1 MLQSRRNLM
10 VTVRLFEHSAMKKK
24 AKKEEKK
31 KDFTNVP
38 FKGLKSFTVTA
49 DAVPDVVSAK
59 PAPSPPVHREDDDDM
74 LFLRHVE
81 GVARLHAEKPKKAP
95 SQKPPE
101 TSAPELVEEDKNL
114 FLSALTGMD
123 VSFRDEFPD
132 VTPLRPLPVNRMRQ
146 LKTGAVRIDL
156 ELDLHGLTRDE
167 ALKSLE
173 RFVAGAYNRG
183 QKAILVITG
192 KGNNSPA
199 EPVLLGAVASWLR
212 ESGKKM
218 VAEFAPAPLRMGGSG
233 AFVVFLKEKVTSGKV
248 PESENGSV
256 R

>member
-1 MLQSRRNLM
+1 
-10 VTVRLFEHSAMKKK
+10 MKKK
-24 AKKEEKK
+24 GRKEEKK
-31 KDFTNVP
+31 KDFANVP
-38 FKGLKSFTVTA
+38 FKGLKSFAVQS
-49 DAVPDVVSAK
+49 DAVPDVVSVK
-59 PAPSPPVHREDDDDM
+59 PAPSPPVHREEDDDT

-81 GVARLHAEKPKKAP
+81 GVTRLNGEKPKKAP
-95 SQKPPE
+95 LRKQPE
-101 TSAPELVEEDKNL
+101 TSEPVLAEEDKSL

-123 VSFRDEFPD
+123 VSFRDELPD

-146 LKTGAVRIDL
+146 LKSGAIRIDL

-173 RFVAGAYNRG
+173 RFVSGAFNRG
-183 QKAILVITG
+183 QRAILVITG

-199 EPVLLGAVASWLR
+199 EPVLWGAVSSWLR
-212 ESGKKM
+212 ETGKKM

-233 AFVVFLKEKVTSGKV
+233 AFVVFLKEKKV
-248 PESENGSV
+248 SEKVSAPEKECD

>member
-1 MLQSRRNLM
+1 
-10 VTVRLFEHSAMKKK
+10 MKKK
-24 AKKEEKK
+24 AKTEEKK
-31 KDFTNVP
+31 KDFSHVP
-38 FKGLKSFTVTA
+38 FKGLKSFAVTA
-49 DAVPDVVSAK
+49 NSVPDPVSVK
-59 PAPSPPVHREDDDDM
+59 PAPGPPAHREDDDV

-81 GVARLHAEKPKKAP
+81 GVVRLDGEKPKKTPAR
-95 SQKPPE
+95 KPPE
-101 TSAPELVEEDKNL
+101 TFDREPVKEEENL

-146 LKTGAVRIDL
+146 LKTGAIRIDL

-173 RFVAGAYNRG
+173 RFVASAYNRG

-212 ESGKKM
+212 EAGKKM
-218 VAEFAPAPLRMGGSG
+218 VAEFAPAPGRMGGSG
-233 AFVVFLKEKVTSGKV
+233 AFVVFLKEKKTL
-248 PESENGSV
+248 
-256 R
+256 